1 MMSTDGVE
9 IVPDERQ
16 GLLDKLEDLLNRQI
30 AQARKGDFLASEIL
44 SEQSGKIVDK
54 LGRTGVPES
63 IEFKE
68 QFERLAK
75 LYRQTILTVAVEK
88 DRLERQLQ
96 QVGRARKTLRAYRGR
111 P

>member
-1 MMSTDGVE
+1 MMNTDGVE
-9 IVPDERQ
+9 IVPDKHQ
-16 GLLDKLEDLLNRQI
+16 GLLNRLEDLLNEQI
-30 AQARKGDFLASEIL
+30 AKARKGDFLASEIL

-54 LGRTGVPES
+54 LGRTSVPES
-63 IEFKE
+63 TEFKE

-75 LYRQTILTVAVEK
+75 LYRQTELIVAVEK
-88 DRLERQLQ
+88 DRLEGQLQ

>member
-1 MMSTDGVE
+1 MMNTDGVE
-9 IVPDERQ
+9 IVPGEHQ
-16 GLLDKLEDLLNRQI
+16 GLLDKLEDSLNRQI

-44 SEQSGKIVDK
+44 SEQSGKIVDR
-54 LGRTGVPES
+54 LDRTSVSES

-75 LYRQTILTVAVEK
+75 LYRQTILMVAVEK
-88 DRLERQLQ
+88 DRLEKQLQ